1 MTVNELQDILKSLQ
15 DKGYGD
21 IKITIPAD
29 QYNMWVYDIDKIQYR
44 PFINCFAICTSH
56 IEHRG
61 ININE
66 LGDIHE
72 LR

>member
-1 MTVNELQDILKSLQ
+1 MTVNELHDILKSLQ

-29 QYNMWVYDIDKIQYR
+29 QYNMWVYDIDRIQYR

-56 IEHRG
+56 IEHRC

-66 LGDIHE
+66 LGDKHE